1 MALIKIDIH
10 KVDIGERIRERV
22 YELDE
27 FARDIE
33 KHGLLNPI
41 TVMRLDDGRYK
52 LLAGLRR
59 YEAAKILKWTE
70 ITANVL
76 PLKDAEEAI
85 LIEISENTQRHNFT
99 PDEKAKYGRLL
110 EAIEVEKAK
119 ERIMAGKKNADP
131 WHCSAGGRVRE
142 IVGGRLGMSGF
153 QYDRTV
159 YVADHAA
166 QEDKDAITRK
176 EKSVY
181 SVYNELKRVEK
192 PKAAPLSSTTPSQF
206 TIDDALTK
214 AAKAENENS
223 ALKRQLANEKSKR
236 EVLNDEFNSRLSL
249 VERKQA
255 EIQELLDE
263 NNRLK
268 SENEQLKTE
277 NARLKA
283 LLNGQGT

>member
-1 MALIKIDIH
+1 
-10 KVDIGERIRERV
+10 
-22 YELDE
+22 
-27 FARDIE
+27 
-33 KHGLLNPI
+33 
-41 TVMRLDDGRYK
+41 
-52 LLAGLRR
+52 
-59 YEAAKILKWTE
+59 
-70 ITANVL
+70 
-76 PLKDAEEAI
+76 
-85 LIEISENTQRHNFT
+85 
-99 PDEKAKYGRLL
+99 
-110 EAIEVEKAK
+110 
-119 ERIMAGKKNADP
+119 
-131 WHCSAGGRVRE
+131 
-142 IVGGRLGMSGF
+142 MSGF

-192 PKAAPLSSTTPSQF
+192 PKAASLSSTTPSQF

-249 VERKQA
+249 VERKQV
-255 EIQELLDE
+255 EIQELLEE

-283 LLNGQGT
+283 LINEQGA